1 MVGNGCPNVID
12 SPVKEGLGT
21 GSISTAEWRKKP
33 ALAKVFCPV

>member
-21 GSISTAEWRKKP
+21 GSISTAERGKKT
-33 ALAKVFCPV
+33 